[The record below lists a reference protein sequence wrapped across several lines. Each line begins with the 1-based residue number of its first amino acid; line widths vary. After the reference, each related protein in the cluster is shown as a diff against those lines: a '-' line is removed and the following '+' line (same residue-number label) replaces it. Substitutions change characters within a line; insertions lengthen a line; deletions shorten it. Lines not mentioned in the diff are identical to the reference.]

1 MEVNLKKTQIIIF
14 EKRKTS
20 KAKPIFTLGN
30 EKISVV
36 QEYCY
41 LGIKLNH
48 NGNFFLAIKQLSEKA
63 LHMRSVASEE
73 GSTYTNLTPN
83 LLLKFSTA

>member
-1 MEVNLKKTQIIIF
+1 MIF
-14 EKRKTS
+14 EKRKTK

-48 NGNFFLAIKQLSEKA
+48 NGNFALAVKQLSEKA
-63 LHMRSVASEE
+63 LHALYSIRRRL
-73 GSTYTNLTPN
+73 NLYQLNPKSAIKIFDSIISPI
-83 LLLKFSTA
+83 LH